1 MLVAGEASGDQH
13 AASLFLELKKC
24 LPDVRGIGM
33 GGRKM
38 AEAGIDIRYDSSEI
52 GVIGLVEVLKHYG
65 DIKRALTSM
74 QTIVCEEKPDL
85 LICVDYKEFNF
96 KLAKKATDCGVKV
109 LFYVSPQVWAWRPGR
124 IKKYGKVIDRMAVIF
139 PFEVP
144 FYEREGISV
153 RFVGHPL
160 AEKVHPT
167 ERRQTVMKRLRL
179 DADRPVVGLLPGSR
193 TNEIKR
199 LMPVMRATAERL
211 AKRFPGIQFVLLQ
224 ADSVSDEALDPHL
237 QGPRQPIKVI
247 KGQAYDVLQ
256 CCDAVITTSGTAT
269 LEIALMGVPM
279 AVVYRLAPLTY
290 LIGRMLIRVPYI
302 GLPNIVAGRRIV
314 QEFIQNEARPE
325 RIAPEIE
332 RILTDRDYARSMR
345 QALRTVKEKLGTG
358 GGSERMAKLVLEM
371 LSDKT

>member
-1 MLVAGEASGDQH
+1 MLVAGEASGDRH
-13 AASLFLELKKC
+13 AANLFLELKKR

-65 DIKRALTSM
+65 DIKRALTLM

-96 KLAKKATDCGVKV
+96 KLAKKGKACGVKV

-124 IKKYGKVIDRMAVIF
+124 VKKYGEVIDMMAVIF

-144 FYEREGISV
+144 YYEREGIPV

-167 ERRQTVMKRLRL
+167 ESRQSMMKRLRL
-179 DADRPVVGLLPGSR
+179 GAGRPVVGLLPGSR
-193 TNEIKR
+193 ANEIKR
-199 LMPVMRATAERL
+199 LMPVMLATAEHL

-224 ADSVSDEALDPHL
+224 ADSVSDEGLDTHL
-237 QGPRQPIKVI
+237 QGFRQPVKVV
-247 KGQAYDVLQ
+247 KGETYDVLQ

-279 AVVYRLAPLTY
+279 AIIYRLAPLTY

-314 QEFIQNEARPE
+314 REFIQHEARPE

-332 RILTDRDYARSMR
+332 RILTDHDYADSMR
-345 QALRTVKEKLGTG
+345 LALHTVKKKLGTG
-358 GGSERMAKLVLEM
+358 GGSERMAELALEM
-371 LSDKT
+371 LTNP

>member
-1 MLVAGEASGDQH
+1 MLVAGEASGDRH
-13 AASLFLELKKC
+13 AASLFLELKKR

-65 DIKRALTSM
+65 DIRRALTSM
-74 QTIVCEEKPDL
+74 QTVVCEEKPDL

-96 KLAKKATDCGVKV
+96 KLAKKAKACGVKV

-124 IKKYGKVIDRMAVIF
+124 VKKYGKVIDTMAVIF
-139 PFEVP
+139 PFEVRY
-144 FYEREGISV
+144 YEREGIPV

-167 ERRQTVMKRLRL
+167 ETRQTVMKWLRL
-179 DADRPVVGLLPGSR
+179 DAERPVVGLLPGSR

-199 LMPVMRATAERL
+199 LLPVMLATAEQL

-224 ADSVSDEALDPHL
+224 ADSVSDEALDTHR
-237 QGPRQPIKVI
+237 QGSRQPVKVV
-247 KGQAYDVLQ
+247 KGETYDVLQ
-256 CCDAVITTSGTAT
+256 CCNAVITTSGTAT
-269 LEIALMGVPM
+269 LEIALIGVPM
-279 AVVYRLAPLTY
+279 AIVYRLAPLTY

-302 GLPNIVAGRRIV
+302 GLPNIVAGHRIV
-314 QEFIQNEARPE
+314 QEFIQHEARPE

-332 RILTDRDYARSMR
+332 RILTDHDYADSSR
-345 QALRTVKEKLGTG
+345 QALSMVKEKLGTG
-358 GGSERMAKLVLEM
+358 GGSERMAELALEM
-371 LSDKT
+371 LTNS